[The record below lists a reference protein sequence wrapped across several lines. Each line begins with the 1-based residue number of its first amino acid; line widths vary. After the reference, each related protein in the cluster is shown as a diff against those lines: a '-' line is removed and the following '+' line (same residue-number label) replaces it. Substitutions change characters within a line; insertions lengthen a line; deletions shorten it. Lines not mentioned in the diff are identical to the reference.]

1 MQGMIDLQNI
11 VITTLAL
18 CFSGLITAGVV
29 GAGWFIK
36 EYYKK

>member
-11 VITTLAL
+11 LITTLTL
-18 CFSGLITAGVV
+18 CSSGLITAGAI